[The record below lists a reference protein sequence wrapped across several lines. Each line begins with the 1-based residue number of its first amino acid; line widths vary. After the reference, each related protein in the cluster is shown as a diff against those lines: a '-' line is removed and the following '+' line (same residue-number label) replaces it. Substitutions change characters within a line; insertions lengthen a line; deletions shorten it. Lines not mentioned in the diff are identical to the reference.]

1 MKHFLTAFFFL
12 FVGTIAFAQETHYT
26 VTGKVID
33 KNTKAP
39 LLGASVFAQNTTF
52 GLATDAEGNFRL
64 KVPNGGYELV
74 VSFSGYET
82 ESMRISNSIAD
93 QGTIVIEVRPREKSM
108 AEVSIVATSE
118 VKDGWLKYGQFFTEN
133 FIGNSEIS
141 KQATIKNPEVLK
153 FYFSKKKNRLKV
165 MASDPVI
172 VTNSALGYIIKFAID
187 SFSYE
192 YTTNYSQFIGYPL
205 FEEMHGTSEQESQWK
220 VNRAKAY
227 YGSMLHFMRSFYNK
241 TLKIEGFEIQF
252 MVKTKDSEH
261 TIPVNNIYGA
271 LNYDK
276 DDSTKTVAF
285 YPNQPDIVVIYKKAK
300 PEQGYLD
307 FDPKANKNFQASIL
321 TIADDE
327 EIVIEQN
334 GYYFDQINITVNG
347 YLAYQ
352 KVGNLLPYDYYP
364 L

>member
-1 MKHFLTAFFFL
+1 MKNLLILFSLFFASNVF
-12 FVGTIAFAQETHYT
+12 GQETHYT

-52 GLATDAEGNFRL
+52 GIATDAEGNFKL
-64 KVPNGGYELV
+64 KVPNGGYVLV

-93 QGTIVIEVRPREKSM
+93 QGSIVIEVRPREKSM

-118 VKDGWLKYGQFFTEN
+118 VKDGWQKFGQFFTDN
-133 FIGNSEIS
+133 FIGSSEFS

-165 MASDPVI
+165 IAADPVI
-172 VTNSALGYIIKFAID
+172 VTNQALGYIIKFAID

-192 YTTNYSQFIGYPL
+192 YNTNNSQFIGYPL
-205 FEEMHGTSEQESQWK
+205 FEEMHGTAEQEAQWK
-220 VNRAKAY
+220 SNRAKAY
-227 YGSMLHFMRSFYNK
+227 NGSMLHFMRSLYNK
-241 TLKIEGFEIQF
+241 TLESEGFEIQF
-252 MVKTKDSEH
+252 MVKTNDNEH
-261 TIPVNNIYGA
+261 TIPVNNIYAA

-300 PEQGYLD
+300 PEQGFLD

-321 TIADDE
+321 TISDDE
-327 EIVIEQN
+327 VIVIEQN

-347 YLAYQ
+347 YLAYE
-352 KVGNLLPYDYYP
+352 KVGNMLPFDYFNF
-364 L
+364 